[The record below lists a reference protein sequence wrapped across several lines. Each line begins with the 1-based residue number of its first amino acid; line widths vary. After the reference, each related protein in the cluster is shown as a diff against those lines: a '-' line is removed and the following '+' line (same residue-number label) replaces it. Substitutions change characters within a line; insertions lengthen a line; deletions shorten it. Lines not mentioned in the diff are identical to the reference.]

1 MFESS
6 ILSGEAI
13 QYRCTG
19 EEEQV
24 LLPILGDYENLAWYP
39 VVNTEWHVDE
49 ETDEDQL
56 IGFYVKLPDG
66 RVSGLRRASAV
77 RNGR

>member
-1 MFESS
+1 MNEYKCS
-6 ILSGEAI
+6 
-13 QYRCTG
+13 G

-24 LLPILGDYENLAWYP
+24 ELPVLGGEGFAWYP

>member
-1 MFESS
+1 MSEYKCS
-6 ILSGEAI
+6 
-13 QYRCTG
+13 G

-24 LLPILGDYENLAWYP
+24 LLPVLGNREKLEWYP

-49 ETDEDQL
+49 EEDEDQL
-56 IGFYVKLPDG
+56 IGFFVKLPDG

-77 RNGR
+77 VDGR